1 MFNEFLECTKEESEL
16 ETVTVIC
23 RDCVLQV
30 TLKEFREWVDK
41 YQKIE
46 DYLKRNPQS

>member
-1 MFNEFLECTKEESEL
+1 MFNEFMDCTEDKNEL
-16 ETVTVIC
+16 ETVTVVC
-23 RDCVLQV
+23 QDCVLQV
-30 TLKEFREWVDK
+30 TLKEFRAWVDK